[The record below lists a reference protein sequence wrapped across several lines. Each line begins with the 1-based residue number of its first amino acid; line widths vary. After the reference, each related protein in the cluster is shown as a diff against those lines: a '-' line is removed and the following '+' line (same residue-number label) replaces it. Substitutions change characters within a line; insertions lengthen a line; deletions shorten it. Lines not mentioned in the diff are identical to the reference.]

1 MTATLAATLARCKH
15 TFETVVDSE
24 HVFGQPGAM
33 HRTYV
38 RRRVIVIGAS
48 LALVATTGGSIARA
62 FGAGEPARLASTR
75 TYVVREGDT
84 LWSIV
89 SRVAPDRDPRELI
102 EVVLA
107 NDPDAETLVPGQIL
121 GIPTSGG

>member
-1 MTATLAATLARCKH
+1 
-15 TFETVVDSE
+15 
-24 HVFGQPGAM
+24 M

-89 SRVAPDRDPRELI
+89 SRVAPDRDPRDLI

-107 NDPDAETLVPGQIL
+107 NDPDAETLVPGQVL